1 MTIPTPPVGAR
12 VRHTTTY
19 ADGTAVTVDGAVAL
33 TGNRTDEGEHYV
45 LIGDDQLVAYLVD
58 RPGAYT
64 VALEVLDSPAGPV
77 LPPEPPNGTVYV
89 NGTLVWVRDDH
100 LLDPVDHWWGSCRK
114 EAEPWEVVAPIVAWS
129 GWRRHIPDPAET
141 APALPWEVEDK
152 DEDQLEIDVPD
163 PEFAA
168 MVSINNESVYL
179 APATAR
185 EAAGVLL
192 RAARE
197 YEERQR

>member
-19 ADGTAVTVDGAVAL
+19 TDSTTVHAEGTVTETQRDNGFFIGDRDSALWCGLADKPGVYTVTV
-33 TGNRTDEGEHYV
+33 
-45 LIGDDQLVAYLVD
+45 
-58 RPGAYT
+58 
-64 VALEVLDSPAGPV
+64 EVLEPPAGPV

-100 LLDPVDHWWGSCRK
+100 LLDPVDHWWGSCR
-114 EAEPWEVVAPIVAWS
+114 EDGEPWEVVAPIVAQT
-129 GWRRHIPDPAET
+129 GWRRHVPDPADA

-152 DEDQLEIDVPD
+152 DGDRLDIQVGADGYG
-163 PEFAA
+163 FAA
-168 MVSINNESVYL
+168 MVSVNNESVYL
-179 APATAR
+179 APAVAR

-192 RAARE
+192 RAVRE
-197 YEERQR
+197 FEERQR